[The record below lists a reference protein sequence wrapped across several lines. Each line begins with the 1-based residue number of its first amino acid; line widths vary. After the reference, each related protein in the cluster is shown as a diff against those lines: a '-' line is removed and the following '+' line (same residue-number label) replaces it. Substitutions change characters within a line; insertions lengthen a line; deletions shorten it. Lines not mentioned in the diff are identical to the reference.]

1 MIIYGNVVEERRV
14 IANGFNKYFTSIAS
28 KHNECD
34 NGLTI
39 EPIPNY
45 TDYVKNSVE
54 SSIYLSECLSEEIKD
69 IIKELSSNKASDI
82 PIIVLKCIST
92 ITSPIFANFYNAFM
106 SSGTFPNMAL

>member
-1 MIIYGNVVEERRV
+1 MILTIIFQSVTQLLKKLVALNIRGKHKVKIKPSFIIDGNVIEERRV

-28 KHNECD
+28 KLNECD

-54 SSIYLSECLSEEIKD
+54 SSIVAY
-69 IIKELSSNKASDI
+69 
-82 PIIVLKCIST
+82 T
-92 ITSPIFANFYNAFM
+92 
-106 SSGTFPNMAL
+106 